1 MDARG
6 LQSLAPNAQDDF
18 TGRTGSE
25 IRQAIDDREAGYFE
39 SKNGLNYLAKQT
51 GGIFF
56 ENDND
61 LSAGVRRVLDDQKGF
76 YLIGYRP
83 DPTTFDAATGRR
95 SFHQLDVRVKRAGL
109 KVRTRNGFYGFTDE
123 EAKSQRV
130 GREAQ
135 LYGALSSPFSTNAVG
150 VRLTSLFGH
159 DAQTGAFLR
168 SLLYIDGRD
177 LTFKQQPDGTH
188 RAELDVLALL
198 FGDTGPPVD
207 EYNATLAWTGD
218 ERAHQNVLKGGLV
231 YVVNVPVK
239 QTGPYQ
245 LRVAVRDAA
254 SERVGSANQF
264 VEVPDLAQ
272 HHLALSGLVL
282 SGTDL
287 AASVVPTATKSNMA
301 ASAAPPADN
310 KASILAQPLDPQAS
324 PAVRHLRA
332 GMELYY
338 NFAIYNAQADET
350 NQTRLQMQTRLF
362 RDGQL
367 IYTGP
372 AMTVDTAGQSD
383 PKHLLAGGRIK
394 LGAHIT
400 PGAYVLQVVVTD
412 AQAKEKK
419 YATAAQWLDFE
430 IVS

>member
-1 MDARG
+1 NFVVKGLRELPGRKSAILFSDGISILKRDAKSERVLESMRRLVDLANRASVVIYTMDARG

-25 IRQAIDDREAGYFE
+25 IRQAIDEREAGYFE

-51 GGIFF
+51 GGIFL

-83 DPTTFDAATGRR
+83 DPATFDAATGRR

-123 EAKSQRV
+123 EAKPQRV

-177 LTFKQQPDGTH
+177 LTFKQQPDGTY

-198 FGDTGPPVD
+198 FGDTGQPVD
-207 EYNATLAWTGD
+207 EYN
-218 ERAHQNVLKGGLV
+218 
-231 YVVNVPVK
+231 
-239 QTGPYQ
+239 
-245 LRVAVRDAA
+245 
-254 SERVGSANQF
+254 
-264 VEVPDLAQ
+264 
-272 HHLALSGLVL
+272 
-282 SGTDL
+282 
-287 AASVVPTATKSNMA
+287 
-301 ASAAPPADN
+301 
-310 KASILAQPLDPQAS
+310 
-324 PAVRHLRA
+324 
-332 GMELYY
+332 
-338 NFAIYNAQADET
+338 
-350 NQTRLQMQTRLF
+350 
-362 RDGQL
+362 
-367 IYTGP
+367 
-372 AMTVDTAGQSD
+372 
-383 PKHLLAGGRIK
+383 
-394 LGAHIT
+394 
-400 PGAYVLQVVVTD
+400 
-412 AQAKEKK
+412 
-419 YATAAQWLDFE
+419 
-430 IVS
+430 